1 MGAMVKCLQMR
12 SAFWRGVTLLKETP
26 DPDVDQ
32 HQWEQVAS
40 ATEGFRELPRNVA
53 LLKNV
58 MYKLARKVAHE

>member
-1 MGAMVKCLQMR
+1 MR
-12 SAFWRGVTLLKETP
+12 SVFWRGVTLLKETS

-40 ATEGFRELPRNVA
+40 ATEGFRELPKNVA

-58 MYKLARKVAHE
+58 MYKLVKEVARERSM